1 MLRNMRRRHWAA
13 ATKAGPVINVYQTER
28 TVWGHQA
35 IPTIDIQAQDL
46 AGLPGQR
53 IEMLVVNRRAV
64 CGMRRKGVYHP
75 MTAHGV
81 KFQLLAGNMLLHN
94 GMAYATLAQA

>member
-64 CGMRRKGVYHP
+64 CGMLSSGGKAMTCERPGPTTTGV
-75 MTAHGV
+75 
-81 KFQLLAGNMLLHN
+81 
-94 GMAYATLAQA
+94 MAA